1 MRPRNPLLKW
11 SAVAGS
17 VLLAALFLAYRAG
30 AFSTRTGPPPAEPT
44 ATESATQAPP
54 ATPVADPKIMMSGS
68 KSLAPISFVPSQP
81 TEAVPQGPATPSPAP
96 ATPKAP

>member
-1 MRPRNPLLKW
+1 LQW

-30 AFSTRTGPPPAEPT
+30 AFNTRTGSPPADPAATDSASQPPPAT
-44 ATESATQAPP
+44 S
-54 ATPVADPKIMMSGS
+54 VADPKIMMSGS

-81 TEAVPQGPATPSPAP
+81 PDPVPQGPATPSPAP
-96 ATPKAP
+96 ATPNAP